1 MSLNKKT
8 SAGLSRAKPAASDGV
23 GKPNPTAGN
32 LGKAIAPA
40 SSSHGSRL
48 DAKFAAGF
56 GTSGVKA
63 PAATGGKLGERLKNG
78 FSLGLGGKPSLSS
91 GGGSDLSKRLAGG
104 FGLQDAGYGGYS
116 GTFGGIGTLGMDNY
130 SGDTEGRPAF
140 QDVITGGIFDILQET
155 KPVGY
160 DSRAEAFNRIKG
172 DAFGIA
178 DEFRSN
184 KSMIEKTDAALQRI
198 SRIADGIRAMETTT
212 LEQKLGDLSYG
223 IFHGFYERVQK
234 KWGKKLEKAN
244 DFLNRLGSI
253 GRSFMNI
260 FGIKDNAIITGS
272 KAGPAKVFKAMDV
285 EYVSSIAGKDLFST
299 GMYFGEYA
307 RFMMEDL
314 GYLYDPIKS
323 IMFSRDYAFIHR
335 PFMEGDT
342 TGRIKTYVFFTR
354 PNLNIFV
361 TGDNGEIAATGEL
374 ARYDTLRQLV
384 LSDPG
389 LYSELC
395 RDGCNKTALFTFLNN
410 YCLEVPAIRM
420 NESSRDGVRNM
431 HGGTIPL
438 PGKPENVGV
447 DISVTFTDNNRA
459 DIAKL
464 LFAMR
469 KYSHYVAEEG
479 YPMRPEYIKNQALDS
494 YMSMYVFTVDTNW
507 DIITMGVGFM
517 LTLNDTPTHMTQ
529 HKMEGFEKPELLD
542 SFTVSFKA
550 LEWDAHAP
558 EYYDYFNWISN
569 FNPANVVDTRG
580 SALTLQEI
588 TRDNQTGRAGCP
600 YRTSVWTEDCGFKG
614 GYMSGPAVAPS
625 FTNKP
630 IIAQTFPRVFE
641 YVNYMHRGVGELIA
655 RNPGV
660 YVAINSNEPNRRIF
674 KLGFSY

>member
-8 SAGLSRAKPAASDGV
+8 STGLSRAKPASFDGF
-23 GKPNPTAGN
+23 GKLSHTAGN
-32 LGKAIAPA
+32 LGKVTAPA
-40 SSSHGSRL
+40 ATSTDSRL

-56 GTSGVKA
+56 GT
-63 PAATGGKLGERLKNG
+63 LGIDK
-78 FSLGLGGKPSLSS
+78 
-91 GGGSDLSKRLAGG
+91 
-104 FGLQDAGYGGYS
+104 YS
-116 GTFGGIGTLGMDNY
+116 YD
-130 SGDTEGRPAF
+130 DTEGRPAF

-184 KSMIEKTDAALQRI
+184 KAMIEKTDAALQRI

-253 GRSFMNI
+253 GRSSMNI

-614 GYMSGPAVAPS
+614 GFMSGPAVAPS

-630 IIAQTFPRVFE
+630 VIAQTFPRVFE

>member
-8 SAGLSRAKPAASDGV
+8 SLGLSRAKPASFDGF
-23 GKPNPTAGN
+23 GKLSHTAGN
-32 LGKAIAPA
+32 LGKVTAPA
-40 SSSHGSRL
+40 SSSTDRRL

-56 GTSGVKA
+56 GT
-63 PAATGGKLGERLKNG
+63 
-78 FSLGLGGKPSLSS
+78 
-91 GGGSDLSKRLAGG
+91 
-104 FGLQDAGYGGYS
+104 
-116 GTFGGIGTLGMDNY
+116 LGMDNY
-130 SGDTEGRPAF
+130 SYETEGRPAF

-184 KSMIEKTDAALQRI
+184 KDMIEKTDATLQRI

-253 GRSFMNI
+253 GRSSMNI

-614 GYMSGPAVAPS
+614 GFMSGPAVAPS

-630 IIAQTFPRVFE
+630 VIAQTFPRVFE

>member
-8 SAGLSRAKPAASDGV
+8 SLGLSRAKPAASDGV

-40 SSSHGSRL
+40 SSSTDRRL

-56 GTSGVKA
+56 GT
-63 PAATGGKLGERLKNG
+63 
-78 FSLGLGGKPSLSS
+78 
-91 GGGSDLSKRLAGG
+91 
-104 FGLQDAGYGGYS
+104 
-116 GTFGGIGTLGMDNY
+116 LGMDNY
-130 SGDTEGRPAF
+130 SYETEGRPAF

-184 KSMIEKTDAALQRI
+184 KTMIEKTDAALQRI

-253 GRSFMNI
+253 GRSSMNI

-361 TGDNGEIAATGEL
+361 TGENGEIAATGEL

-614 GYMSGPAVAPS
+614 GFMSGPAVAPS